1 MYGVLRLF
9 ELLSKRVGLMTRILL
24 LGWTPLLGNS
34 LYSGNI
40 LKKDHPIALAMGTSV
55 EVKP

>member
-9 ELLSKRVGLMTRILL
+9 EFLYKRVGLMTMILL

-34 LYSGNI
+34 LCSGNI
-40 LKKDHPIALAMGTSV
+40 LKKYYTIVLAMGTSV
-55 EVKP
+55 EIKR